1 MKKKTVIR
9 GFLKGNVTF
18 LLPFLIDLLIV
29 YPTVKKFSIY
39 IRNFLK
45 KPNFFKYH
53 NFFKIIEKTKKKISA
68 EIFFKTLIDRSLDFF
83 KNYALRFHLG
93 ISRLFG
99 HTVYICKLINAGLK
113 YVTIFVCFHL
123 DYLHSFSSS

>member
-1 MKKKTVIR
+1 MKKTVIR
-9 GFLKGNVTF
+9 GFLKGNVAF

-68 EIFFKTLIDRSLDFF
+68 EIFFKTLIGRSLDFL

-99 HTVYICKLINAGLK
+99 HTVCM
-113 YVTIFVCFHL
+113 
-123 DYLHSFSSS
+123 YL